1 MHKRNS
7 FRILVEIKIKV
18 MSYISSLFYPKVVPQ
33 TGELWNKHQLSRIT
47 GLSIATV
54 SRYLSAAGITADVSK
69 PLNNRNNHNAAHYN
83 EKSFLK
89 FMKWLAN
96 ETREVTICK

>member
-1 MHKRNS
+1 
-7 FRILVEIKIKV
+7 

-47 GLSIATV
+47 GLNIATV
-54 SRYLSAAGITADVSK
+54 SRYLSAAGIVADVSK

-96 ETREVTICK
+96 ETRDVSICK